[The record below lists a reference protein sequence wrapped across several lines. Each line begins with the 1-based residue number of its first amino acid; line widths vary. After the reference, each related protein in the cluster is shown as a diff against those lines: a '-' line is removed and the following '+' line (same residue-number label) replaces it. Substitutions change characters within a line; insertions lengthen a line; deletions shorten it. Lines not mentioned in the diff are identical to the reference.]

1 MHRIIGTQAV
11 GKRIQI
17 QTDGAGSLKRIDKGQ
32 NGDLAGMQA
41 GVMAG
46 GALIPL
52 LGE

>member
-1 MHRIIGTQAV
+1 M
-11 GKRIQI
+11 QI

-32 NGDLAGMQA
+32 NGGLAGRMAGMQA

-52 LGE
+52 LDNNSLFILFHC